1 MNKTF
6 RPYTFENGKLT
17 MNEKKHYCLLH
28 KFHVKPKLEE
38 VPYSSTDVAEGV
50 YMPHENIEEHIMDFV
65 KGNIESSKGHQHMR
79 EVLDD
84 IILDLS
90 NFRNALATP
99 EQYLEKDLL

>member
-17 MNEKKHYCLLH
+17 MNEKKL
-28 KFHVKPKLEE
+28 KEA
-38 VPYSSTDVAEGV
+38 PYSSTDVAEGV
-50 YMPHENIEEHIMDFV
+50 YMTHENIEEYIMDFV
-65 KGNIESSKGHQHMR
+65 KGNIENSRGHQHMR
-79 EVLDD
+79 EILDD

>member
-17 MNEKKHYCLLH
+17 MNEKKL
-28 KFHVKPKLEE
+28 KEA
-38 VPYSSTDVAEGV
+38 PYSSTDVAEGV
-50 YMPHENIEEHIMDFV
+50 YMPHENIEEYIMDFV
-65 KGNIESSKGHQHMR
+65 KGNIENSRGHQHMR
-79 EVLDD
+79 EILDD

-99 EQYLEKDLL
+99 EQYLEKGLL